1 MVSPASAAVCSIRWC
16 DTIYPYPHDAVSAG
30 PSRDVTPIPP
40 GFDVKVLKIVAE
52 HDKDGVFELEL
63 PGSVVVNEG
72 GVLLLTDLF
81 VVPL

>member
-16 DTIYPYPHDAVSAG
+16 GLIYPHDAVSAG

-52 HDKDGVFELEL
+52 HDKDGVSELEL